1 MKVELTV
8 NNKDIT
14 LQLLSGKAEYNYP
27 ISDGEDKVTIKRSNN
42 TPLFVSSSHT
52 WIERSTDRSPQ
63 KDNIRYLE
71 YTQTGITTPLY
82 DSIGSLNE
90 HSFRFQTKTDASQV
104 AVVATLPA
112 YLRLMQSFN
121 NTPDF

>member
-1 MKVELTV
+1 M
-8 NNKDIT
+8 
-14 LQLLSGKAEYNYP
+14 
-27 ISDGEDKVTIKRSNN
+27 
-42 TPLFVSSSHT
+42 SSSHT

-104 AVVATLPA
+104 AVIATLPA